1 METAAAYNQAF
12 SATDH
17 ITLPQV
23 ADPET
28 IRAVLE
34 ELG

>member
-12 SATDH
+12 AATDD
-17 ITLPQV
+17 ITVPQG
-23 ADPET
+23 ADPEV
-28 IRAVLE
+28 IREVLE